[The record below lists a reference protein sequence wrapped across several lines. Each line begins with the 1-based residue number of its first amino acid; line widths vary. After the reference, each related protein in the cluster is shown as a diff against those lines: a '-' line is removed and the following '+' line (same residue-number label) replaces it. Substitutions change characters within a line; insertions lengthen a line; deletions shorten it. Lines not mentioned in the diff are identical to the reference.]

1 MIRTQLNLFKI
12 KSEKKLIKNI
22 DYIDVSKIKAVDS
35 HIMNKLFNYDIL
47 EENKYILYKTG
58 GNNIWRPDLGPV
70 FPYIKNTATNKIVK
84 FFVNKTYVR
93 MNLRNNKINKVINV
107 NVHRLIA
114 EAFIENK
121 DPERLNV
128 VNHENKDRLDY
139 RVDNLEWVTQSQ
151 NLSGRKVNRKENL
164 EVTMIKKGIV

>member
-1 MIRTQLNLFKI
+1 M
-12 KSEKKLIKNI
+12 
-22 DYIDVSKIKAVDS
+22 
-35 HIMNKLFNYDIL
+35 
-47 EENKYILYKTG
+47 
-58 GNNIWRPDLGPV
+58 
-70 FPYIKNTATNKIVK
+70 
-84 FFVNKTYVR
+84 
-93 MNLRNNKINKVINV
+93 
-107 NVHRLIA
+107 IA

-121 DPERLNV
+121 DPKRLNV

>member
-1 MIRTQLNLFKI
+1 MIQLNLFEP
-12 KSEKKLIKNI
+12 EKKLIKDI

-35 HIMNKLFNYDIL
+35 HTMNKLCNYDVL
-47 EENKYILYKTG
+47 EEGKYFLYKTG
-58 GNNIWRPDLGPV
+58 GTNIWRPGLGPV
-70 FPYIKNTATNKIVK
+70 FPYIKNTEINKIVK

-93 MNLRNNKINKVINV
+93 MNLRNNKINKVMNV
-107 NVHRLIA
+107 SVHRLIA

-121 DPERLNV
+121 DPKRLNV

-164 EVTMIKKGIV
+164 EITMIKKGIV

>member
-1 MIRTQLNLFKI
+1 MIQLNLFEP
-12 KSEKKLIKNI
+12 EKKLIKDI

-47 EENKYILYKTG
+47 EEGKYFLYKTG

-70 FPYIKNTATNKIVK
+70 FPYIKNNFNNKLVK

-93 MNLRNNKINKVINV
+93 LNLRNNKIDKGV
-107 NVHRLIA
+107 NVSLHRLIA

-121 DPERLNV
+121 DPKRLNV